1 MNDLRKLFALRLG
14 TVSEDE
20 RTSIA
25 RELRDTSSSLNASI
39 QHTERVARQKLRLS
53 ANTATGQIKTPIEA
67 VTPWGEILPPNP
79 TNSRRVAG
87 DRLLHDLFALR
98 RQQPTE
104 AGDDGARKELRKSIS
119 EPDSFLN
126 RAAQFARAQLKS
138 ESTSEPQITPPVENG
153 LELPDYIR
161 RIVREIVREELR
173 PTVPG
178 DFDAFAKLPE
188 VGLMPGNGLTT
199 AVEENLS
206 KLPPIEMTY
215 IDESMSSRDDAE
227 KNDDRS
233 Q

>member
-1 MNDLRKLFALRLG
+1 
-14 TVSEDE
+14 
-20 RTSIA
+20 
-25 RELRDTSSSLNASI
+25 
-39 QHTERVARQKLRLS
+39 
-53 ANTATGQIKTPIEA
+53 
-67 VTPWGEILPPNP
+67 
-79 TNSRRVAG
+79 
-87 DRLLHDLFALR
+87 
-98 RQQPTE
+98 
-104 AGDDGARKELRKSIS
+104 
-119 EPDSFLN
+119 
-126 RAAQFARAQLKS
+126 
-138 ESTSEPQITPPVENG
+138 